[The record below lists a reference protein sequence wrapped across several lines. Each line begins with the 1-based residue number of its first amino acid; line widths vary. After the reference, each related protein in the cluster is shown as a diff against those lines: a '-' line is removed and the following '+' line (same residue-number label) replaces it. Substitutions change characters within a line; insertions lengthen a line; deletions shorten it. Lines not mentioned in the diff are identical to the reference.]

1 MPNILILPTIY
12 VFYTISGYR
21 RYKIIVFWRSPARW
35 GYRGAFCS
43 ACWVQWHW
51 EHPFTH
57 LKLFYFPNVIGLVQ
71 RIESFGLN
79 AYQTESLVPNR
90 SIRIWKWKKWSESDI
105 QPSIVTHTRNSC
117 STFTHPSAHTHSSEW
132 THTHTVKTHTF
143 TFMHF
148 ADAFIQS
155 DLQCIQAIHFVS
167 MPVPWE
173 LRPQPFALLTQC
185 YTTEPQEHTRP
196 GSSWGFNNKKYKWDL
211 SRGIKG
217 GESAR
222 PETRTHN

>member
-21 RYKIIVFWRSPARW
+21 RYKIIVFWRSRARW

-79 AYQTESLVPNR
+79 AYQTESLVPNG
-90 SIRIWKWKKWSESDI
+90 SIRIWEWKKWSESDI
-105 QPSIVTHTRNSC
+105 RPSIVTHTRNSC
-117 STFTHPSAHTHSSEW
+117 STFTHPSAHTHSSE
-132 THTHTVKTHTF
+132 HTHIYIYAFRRHFYPKRLTVHSGYTFCQYACSLGIEPTTFCATNAMLYHWATGTHPPRKQLGVQQQK
-143 TFMHF
+143 
-148 ADAFIQS
+148 IQ
-155 DLQCIQAIHFVS
+155 
-167 MPVPWE
+167 M
-173 LRPQPFALLTQC
+173 RPQ
-185 YTTEPQEHTRP
+185 
-196 GSSWGFNNKKYKWDL
+196 SWY
-211 SRGIKG
+211 
-217 GESAR
+217 
-222 PETRTHN
+222 